1 MAEEK
6 IDNSTPTSDDL
17 DVLRVLLHNIK
28 GISPVSTTV
37 TVSTTVSYMPADDE
51 SNA

>member
-28 GISPVSTTV
+28 GISPVSSAASY
-37 TVSTTVSYMPADDE
+37 VSMIDE
-51 SNA
+51 EGAVAEN

>member
-17 DVLRVLLHNIK
+17 SVLRVLLHSIK
-28 GISPVSTTV
+28 GISPISTAASYV
-37 TVSTTVSYMPADDE
+37 TTDDDTI
-51 SNA
+51 A

>member
-6 IDNSTPTSDDL
+6 LDNATPTSDDL

-28 GISPVSTTV
+28 GISPVSAAPNYLPV
-37 TVSTTVSYMPADDE
+37 IDDE
-51 SNA
+51 NAVTEN